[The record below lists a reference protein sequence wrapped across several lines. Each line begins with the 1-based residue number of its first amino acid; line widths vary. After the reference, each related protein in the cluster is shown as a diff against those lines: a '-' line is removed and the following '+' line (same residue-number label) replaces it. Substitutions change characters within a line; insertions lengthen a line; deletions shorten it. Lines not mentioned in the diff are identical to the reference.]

1 MQVVGIF
8 TMSYRL
14 IVEGVKQLPNLF
26 RIFSKLPF
34 LIQEIIFIILN
45 AVFLPKI
52 LNFIDWLKL
61 KKKELDNSL

>member
-14 IVEGVKQLPNLF
+14 IVEGIKQLPNLF
-26 RIFSKLPF
+26 NLFTKTSF
-34 LIQEIIFIILN
+34 LLQEIIFIILIS
-45 AVFLPKI
+45 VFLPKL

-61 KKKELDNSL
+61 KKEELDNSL

>member
-26 RIFSKLPF
+26 RIFLKLPF
-34 LIQEIIFIILN
+34 LIQEIIFIILI